1 MSWIK
6 LNTGLLL
13 NLDTVKAIYREGFL
27 VCYDAND
34 FSYKEFYDTER
45 DADKRIEY
53 LENLLIHP
61 KTLPFNLNEQEGGK

>member
-13 NLDTVKAIYREGFL
+13 NLDTVKAIYRDRFS
-27 VCYDAND
+27 VCYDSDD
-34 FSYKEFYDTER
+34 FPYQEIYETER

-53 LENLLIHP
+53 IEKLLIGNRILSFELD
-61 KTLPFNLNEQEGGK
+61 KQEGGK